1 MYPFVLLFAAYLIGS
16 VPSGLIIGRVFYRT
30 DLREYGSKN
39 IGATNAYRVLG
50 AFAGLVVLLMDTG
63 KGLAGVWLGQTAGHL
78 FSLHDTIYF
87 MILGGLL
94 ALVGHSASIFLKF
107 KGGKGVATGL
117 GIMLYLA
124 PWETLIVFA
133 VWCAVVAATRFVS
146 LGSVVAAVLMP
157 ILMWVFDEPTAVL
170 IFGIT
175 AALIVVIRHKDNV
188 IRLLHGKELKVKR
201 LEKK

>member
-16 VPSGLIIGRVFYRT
+16 VPSGLIIGRTFYRT

-87 MILGGLL
+87 MILG
-94 ALVGHSASIFLKF
+94 GHSASIFLKF

-175 AALIVVIRHKDNV
+175 AAVIVVIRHKDNV